1 MDGMTLV
8 TARLPLL
15 QVDWETLLSVNLP
28 TLLFVVIGVPLVL
41 VGYIVGFDVLV
52 RRLPK
57 RSQPSVRPWV
67 WVAPAVFFVGLIL
80 VYPMIGTIVRSLFDR
95 HGDTFV
101 GLGNFVRLLTDHG
114 ILIVLRNNLLWLL
127 LYPGLVLLFGLLLA
141 VLSDRVKYEKP
152 VKSLIFMP
160 MAISFVAMAII
171 WQFMY
176 YYRPPDVPQT
186 GTLNAI
192 LVNIFHGQ
200 PITWI
205 QDSRFNNF
213 ALIFIGVWGATG
225 FAMVIL
231 SAALKGIPAELLQAA
246 RVDGANERTIF
257 RRIILP
263 LMMPTIVV
271 VGTTMVIFALKAFDV
286 VYVMTAGNYNTD
298 ILARRMYSELYNAG
312 NYANA
317 SALAVVLLLAVV
329 PVLIFNLRQF
339 RAVEARR

>member
-1 MDGMTLV
+1 MDGIGIVMS
-8 TARLPLL
+8 RLPALD
-15 QVDWETLLSVNLP
+15 VDWETLLTVNLP
-28 TLLFVVIGVPLVL
+28 ALIFVIVAVPLVL
-41 VGYIVGFDVLV
+41 VGYIYGTELLV

-57 RSQPSVRPWV
+57 RAQPSVRPWI
-67 WVAPAVFFVGLIL
+67 WVGPAIAFVTLIL
-80 VYPMIGTIVRSLFDR
+80 VYPMIGTIIRSLYDR

-101 GLGNFVRLLTDHG
+101 GLSNFTRLLTDQG

-127 LYPGLVLLFGLLLA
+127 LYPGLVLTFGLILA
-141 VLSDRVKYEKP
+141 VLADRVPYEKP

-160 MAISFVAMAII
+160 LAISFVAMSVI
-171 WQFMY
+171 WEFVY
-176 YYRPPDVPQT
+176 YYRPVDVPQI

-200 PITWI
+200 PQTWI
-205 QDSRFNNF
+205 QDTRFNNF
-213 ALIFIGVWGATG
+213 ALILIGVWGATG

-231 SAALKGIPAELLQAA
+231 SAALKGIPAELLEAA
-246 RVDGANERTIF
+246 RVDGANEGTVF

-298 ILARRMYSELYNAG
+298 ILARRMYAELYSAG

-317 SALAVVLLLAVV
+317 SALAVILLLAVI
-329 PVLIFNLRQF
+329 PVLIFNIRQF
-339 RAVEARR
+339 RAVESRR

>member
-1 MDGMTLV
+1 MDGMTLL

-15 QVDWETLLSVNLP
+15 EVDWETLLTVNLP

-41 VGYIVGFDVLV
+41 VAYIVGFDVLV

-67 WVAPAVFFVGLIL
+67 WVAPAIAFVGLIL
-80 VYPMIGTIVRSLFDR
+80 VYPMIGTIVRSFFDR

-101 GLGNFVRLLTDHG
+101 GLGNFVGLLTNQG

-127 LYPGLVLLFGLLLA
+127 LYPGLVILFGLLLA
-141 VLSDRVKYEKP
+141 VLSDRVRYEKP

-176 YYRPPDVPQT
+176 YYRPPDVAQT

-200 PITWI
+200 PQTWV

-213 ALIFIGVWGATG
+213 ALILIGVWGGTG

-231 SAALKGIPAELLQAA
+231 SAALKGIPAELLEAA

-317 SALAVVLLLAVV
+317 SALAVILLLAVV

>member
-1 MDGMTLV
+1 MEGI
-8 TARLPLL
+8 TALIRLPGL
-15 QVDWETLLSVNLP
+15 QVDWQTLLTVNLP
-28 TLLFVVIGVPLVL
+28 ILVAVIIAVPAAL
-41 VGYIVGFDVLV
+41 VGYTLGAEFLV
-52 RRLPK
+52 KRLPK

-67 WVAPAVFFVGLIL
+67 WVGPAILIVGLIL
-80 VYPMIGTIVRSLFDR
+80 VYPMVGTIIRSFFDR
-95 HGDTFV
+95 GGSKFV
-101 GLGNFVRLLTDHG
+101 GLDNFVRMLTDNG
-114 ILIVLRNNLLWLL
+114 VLIALRNNVYWLV
-127 LYPGLVLLFGLLLA
+127 LYTGLVLVFGLLLA
-141 VLSDRVKYEKP
+141 VLSDRVRYEKP

-171 WQFMY
+171 WQFVY
-176 YYRPPDVPQT
+176 YYKDHSEPQT

-205 QDSRFNNF
+205 QDTRFNNF
-213 ALIFIGVWGATG
+213 ALILIGVWGATG

-231 SAALKGIPAELLQAA
+231 SAALKGIPGELLEAA
-246 RVDGANERTIF
+246 RVDGATELTIF

-312 NYANA
+312 NNANA
-317 SALAVVLLLAVV
+317 SALAVILLLAVV